1 MNTKKH
7 IIYGVLFTSIFSILL
22 NLNLLEYLIL
32 FLSTWLFIDLDHVLR
47 YFIKTRNLNPKKF
60 FEAHHKLNENWLKL
74 SKKQKQKYKLPVFI
88 FHNLETL
95 FLIFLLSQLIPIFYL
110 VLMGFLFH
118 MILDYLEI
126 IAHKDPII
134 LKLSLIGLV
143 FYNKKRIKFNQ
154 DF

>member
-1 MNTKKH
+1 MAFYRLRPCLK
-7 IIYGVLFTSIFSILL
+7 IFHKNKES
-22 NLNLLEYLIL
+22 
-32 FLSTWLFIDLDHVLR
+32 
-47 YFIKTRNLNPKKF
+47 KPKKF

-134 LKLSLIGLV
+134 LKLTLIGLV

-154 DF
+154 GF